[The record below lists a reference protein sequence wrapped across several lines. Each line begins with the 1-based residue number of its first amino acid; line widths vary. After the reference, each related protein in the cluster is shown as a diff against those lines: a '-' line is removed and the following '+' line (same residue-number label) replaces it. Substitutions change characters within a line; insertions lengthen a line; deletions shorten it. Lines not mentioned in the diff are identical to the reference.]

1 MELEE
6 FRKDFI
12 ETVRVHSAA
21 DENFEHASFVEHA
34 ANILVEFEE
43 MDNFEPCYFRGTG
56 SRKKALWVD
65 GYAFDDVDG
74 SFRLMVA
81 AWEGGEVAGKLSQS
95 DAASILGKLRGF
107 IEESLKGGLMAVIEE
122 SSPAYGLA
130 DEILKKKRQ
139 TTRYHLYLVTDSL
152 LGSRAA
158 DWPEESL
165 NGVPVQCHVWDIAR
179 FFRIC
184 ESATGRD
191 DLVVDLTKYTPNGLP
206 VLPACEGSGEVSSY
220 LCVIPGGLLADI
232 YAVHGSRLLEG
243 NVRSYLS
250 TKGKVNKGIRQ
261 TILQTPEMFFPYNNG
276 ISATATDIEISEQN
290 GHLRLLS
297 IRDLQIVNGAQ
308 TTASLSDTKRNE
320 KADLNGVFV
329 QMKLSVISPE
339 KSGKIVPLISRYANT
354 QNKVSD
360 ADFFSNHEFH
370 VRIETLSRKVWA
382 PALPGRQYE
391 THWFYER
398 ARGQFLNEQSHLK
411 PSERK
416 SFLKQNPKEQLITKT
431 DLAKYE
437 NSWGQKP
444 HIVSSGAQ
452 KNFIFFA
459 NEISAQWER
468 DREVFNEEY
477 FRRVVAKA
485 ILFRKTEKV
494 ISGQPWYQ
502 GGYRANI
509 VTYAIAKLSNML
521 DDAFE
526 SEWKFNFREIWQKQ
540 DVSDALIKQLALVAE
555 RVFMVIVA
563 PDTQFQN
570 ITEWCKKEACWSRVR
585 AEQVNF
591 FPDFLKTLI
600 QKDDD
605 RADRKE
611 ARTNQK
617 MDSGI
622 AIQSEIIQLG
632 PDYWNQLKEWA
643 SRSGF
648 LTGQELQLLDL
659 AQRMPKILP
668 NVKQCEKLDDVRR
681 RMILEGFGGSAS
693 DDGEW
698 NG

>member
-34 ANILVEFEE
+34 ANILVESEE
-43 MDNFEPCYFRGTG
+43 MDNFEPCYFRGSG
-56 SRKKALWVD
+56 PRKKALWVD
-65 GYAFDDVDG
+65 GYAFDNVDG
-74 SFRLMVA
+74 SYRLMVA
-81 AWEGGEVAGKLSQS
+81 EWEGGEVAGKLSQS
-95 DAASILGKLRGF
+95 EAAAILGKLRGF
-107 IEESLKGGLMAVIEE
+107 IEESLKGGLMAMIEE

-130 DEILKKKRQ
+130 DELLRKKRQ

-158 DWPEESL
+158 DWPEDSL
-165 NGVPVQCHVWDIAR
+165 NGVPVQCHVWDMAR
-179 FFRIC
+179 FFRIS

-191 DLVVDLTKYTPNGLP
+191 ELIVDFRKYAPSGLP
-206 VLPACEGSGEVSSY
+206 ILPASEGSGEVSSY

-232 YAVHGSRLLEG
+232 YDVHGSRLLEG

-261 TILQTPEMFFPYNNG
+261 TILQTPEMFFSYNNG
-276 ISATATDIEISEQN
+276 ISATATGIETSEQN

-308 TTASLSDTKRNE
+308 TTASLSDAKRNE
-320 KADLNGVFV
+320 KTDLNNVFV
-329 QMKLSVISPE
+329 QVKLSVISPE
-339 KSGKIVPLISRYANT
+339 KSGKIVPLISRFANT

-370 VRIETLSRKVWA
+370 IRIETLSRRIWA
-382 PALPGRQYE
+382 PALPGTQHE

-398 ARGQFLNEQSHLK
+398 TRGQFFNEQFRLK
-411 PSERK
+411 LSERK

-452 KNFIFFA
+452 KNFISFA

-477 FRRVVAKA
+477 FRRVVAKT
-485 ILFRKTEKV
+485 ILFRKTEKIV
-494 ISGQPWYQ
+494 SGQPWYQ

-509 VTYAIAKLSNML
+509 VTYTIAKLASML
-521 DDAFE
+521 ADAFG
-526 SEWKFNFREIWQKQ
+526 SEWMFNFREIWQKQ
-540 DVSDALIKQLALVAE
+540 DVSDPVLKQLALVAE
-555 RVFMVIVA
+555 RVFTMIVA

-570 ITEWCKKEACWSRVR
+570 ITEWCKKEVCWSRVR
-585 AEQVNF
+585 EEKIDF
-591 FPDFLKTLI
+591 LPDFLKTLVH
-600 QKDDD
+600 KDDD

-611 ARTNQK
+611 AKSFQK

-622 AIQSEIIQLG
+622 AVQSEVVQLG
-632 PDYWNQLKEWA
+632 PDYWRQLKEWA
-643 SRSGF
+643 SRSVF
-648 LTGQELQLLDL
+648 LTGQEIQLLDW
-659 AQRMPKILP
+659 AQRMPKVLP
-668 NVKQCEKLDDVRR
+668 TEKQCAKLTDIRK
-681 RMILEGFGGSAS
+681 RMILEGFAGNSS
-693 DDGEW
+693 EDGE
-698 NG
+698 